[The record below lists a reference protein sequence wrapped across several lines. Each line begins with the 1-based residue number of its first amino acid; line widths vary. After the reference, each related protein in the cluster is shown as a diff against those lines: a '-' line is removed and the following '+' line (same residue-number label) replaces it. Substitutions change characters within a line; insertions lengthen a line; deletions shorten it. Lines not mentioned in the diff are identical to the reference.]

1 MNKVIIYNQENGVM
15 AICVPALNCGLS
27 IEAIAEKDV
36 PTENYKIIDKQ
47 DLDTL
52 DEQFRNAWVCVTDMN
67 PVIDL
72 EKAKEVWKEKIRL
85 KRGPAL
91 LDLDVQYMRA
101 LESGDDTENIV
112 KAKQELRDLPQ
123 NPDIESANSIE
134 DLKNVWHNLLGEQ
147 YWHKQL

>member
-36 PTENYKIIDKQ
+36 PTENFKIIERQ

-52 DEQFRNAWVCVTDMN
+52 DEQFRNAWVCDTDLN
-67 PVIDL
+67 PTICIQ
-72 EKAKEVWKEKIRL
+72 KAKEVWREKIRQ
-85 KRGPAL
+85 KRGPVL

-101 LESGDDTENIV
+101 LESNNDTSEIV
-112 KAKQELRDLPQ
+112 QSKQELRDLPQ

-147 YWHKQL
+147 

>member
-1 MNKVIIYNQENGVM
+1 MNKVIIYNQENGIM

-36 PTENYKIIDKQ
+36 PTENFKIIDKQ

-52 DEQFRNAWVCVTDMN
+52 DEQFRNAWVCDTDLN
-67 PVIDL
+67 PTICIQ
-72 EKAKEVWKEKIRL
+72 KAKEVWREKIRQ
-85 KRGPAL
+85 KRGPVL

-101 LESGDDTENIV
+101 LESNNDTSEIV
-112 KAKQELRDLPQ
+112 ESKQELRDLPQ

-147 YWHKQL
+147 

>member
-1 MNKVIIYNQENGVM
+1 MNKVIIYNQENGIM

-36 PTENYKIIDKQ
+36 PTENFKIIDKQ

-52 DEQFRNAWVCVTDMN
+52 DEQFRNAWVCDTDLN
-67 PVIDL
+67 PTICIQ
-72 EKAKEVWKEKIRL
+72 KAKEVWREKIRQ
-85 KRGPAL
+85 KRGPVL
-91 LDLDVQYMRA
+91 LDLDVQYLRA
-101 LESGDDTENIV
+101 LESNNDTSEIV
-112 KAKQELRDLPQ
+112 ESKQELRDLPQ

-147 YWHKQL
+147 

>member
-1 MNKVIIYNQENGVM
+1 MNKVIIYNQENGIM

-52 DEQFRNAWVCVTDMN
+52 DEQFRNAWVCDTDLN
-67 PVIDL
+67 PTICIQ
-72 EKAKEVWKEKIRL
+72 KAKEVWREKIRQ
-85 KRGPAL
+85 KRGPVL

-101 LESGDDTENIV
+101 LESNNDTSEIV
-112 KAKQELRDLPQ
+112 ESKQELRDLPQ

-147 YWHKQL
+147 

>member
-1 MNKVIIYNQENGVM
+1 MSKVIIYNQEENGIM

-36 PTENYKIIDKQ
+36 PTENFKIIDKQ

-52 DEQFRNAWVCVTDMN
+52 DEQFRNAWVCDTDLN
-67 PVIDL
+67 PTICIQ
-72 EKAKEVWKEKIRL
+72 KAKEVWREKIRQ
-85 KRGPAL
+85 KRGPVL

-101 LESGDDTENIV
+101 LESNNDTSEIV
-112 KAKQELRDLPQ
+112 ESKQELRDLPQ

-147 YWHKQL
+147 

>member
-36 PTENYKIIDKQ
+36 PTENFKIIDKQ

-52 DEQFRNAWVCVTDMN
+52 DEQFRNAWVCDTDLN
-67 PVIDL
+67 PTICIQ
-72 EKAKEVWKEKIRL
+72 KAKEVWREKIRQ
-85 KRGPAL
+85 KRGPVL

-101 LESGDDTENIV
+101 LESNNDTSEIV
-112 KAKQELRDLPQ
+112 ESKQELRDLPQ

-147 YWHKQL
+147 

>member
-52 DEQFRNAWVCVTDMN
+52 DEQFRNAWVCDTDMN

-101 LESGDDTENIV
+101 LESGDGTENIV

-147 YWHKQL
+147 

>member
-1 MNKVIIYNQENGVM
+1 MNKVIIYNQENGIM

-36 PTENYKIIDKQ
+36 PTENFKIIDKQ

-52 DEQFRNAWVCVTDMN
+52 DEQFRNAWVCDTDMN

-101 LESGDDTENIV
+101 LESNNDTSEIV
-112 KAKQELRDLPQ
+112 ESKQELRDLPQ
-123 NPDIESANSIE
+123 NQDIESANSIE

-147 YWHKQL
+147 

>member
-1 MNKVIIYNQENGVM
+1 MNKVIIYNQENGIM

-36 PTENYKIIDKQ
+36 PTENFKIIDKQ
-47 DLDTL
+47 DLDSL
-52 DEQFRNAWVCVTDMN
+52 DEQFRNAWVCDTDLN
-67 PVIDL
+67 PTICIQ
-72 EKAKEVWKEKIRL
+72 KAKEVWREKIRQ
-85 KRGPAL
+85 KRGPVL

-101 LESGDDTENIV
+101 LESNNDTSEIV
-112 KAKQELRDLPQ
+112 ESKQELRDLPQ

-147 YWHKQL
+147 

>member
-1 MNKVIIYNQENGVM
+1 MSKVIIYNQEENGIM

-36 PTENYKIIDKQ
+36 PTENYKIIERQ

-52 DEQFRNAWVCVTDMN
+52 DEQFRNAWVCDTDLN
-67 PVIDL
+67 PTICIQ
-72 EKAKEVWKEKIRL
+72 KAKEVWREKIRQ
-85 KRGPAL
+85 KRGPVL

-101 LESGDDTENIV
+101 LESNNDTSQIV
-112 KAKQELRDLPQ
+112 QSKQELRDLPQ

-147 YWHKQL
+147 

>member
-1 MNKVIIYNQENGVM
+1 MSKVIIYNQEENGIM

-36 PTENYKIIDKQ
+36 PTENFKIIDKQ
-47 DLDTL
+47 DLDSL
-52 DEQFRNAWVCVTDMN
+52 DEQYRNAWVCDTDLN
-67 PVIDL
+67 PTICIQ
-72 EKAKEVWKEKIRL
+72 KAKEVWREKIRQ
-85 KRGPAL
+85 KRGPVL

-101 LESGDDTENIV
+101 LESNNDTSEIV
-112 KAKQELRDLPQ
+112 QSKQELRDLPQ

-147 YWHKQL
+147 

>member
-1 MNKVIIYNQENGVM
+1 MNKVIIYNQENGIM

-36 PTENYKIIDKQ
+36 PTENFKIIDKQ

-52 DEQFRNAWVCVTDMN
+52 DEQFRNAWVCDTDLN
-67 PVIDL
+67 PTICIQ
-72 EKAKEVWKEKIRL
+72 KAKEVWREKIRQ
-85 KRGPAL
+85 KRGPVL

-101 LESGDDTENIV
+101 LESNNDTSEIV
-112 KAKQELRDLPQ
+112 QSKQELRDLPQ

-147 YWHKQL
+147 

>member
-36 PTENYKIIDKQ
+36 PTEYYKIIDKQ

-52 DEQFRNAWVCVTDMN
+52 DEQFRNAWVCDTDMN

-147 YWHKQL
+147 

>member
-1 MNKVIIYNQENGVM
+1 MNKVIIYNQENGIM

-52 DEQFRNAWVCVTDMN
+52 DEQFRNAWVCDTDLN
-67 PVIDL
+67 PTICIQ
-72 EKAKEVWKEKIRL
+72 KAKEVWREKIRQ
-85 KRGPAL
+85 KRGPVL

-101 LESGDDTENIV
+101 LESNNDTSEIV
-112 KAKQELRDLPQ
+112 QLKQELRDLPQ

-147 YWHKQL
+147 

>member
-52 DEQFRNAWVCVTDMN
+52 DEQFRNAWVCDTDLN
-67 PVIDL
+67 PTICIQ
-72 EKAKEVWKEKIRL
+72 KAKEVWREKIRQ
-85 KRGPAL
+85 KRGPVL

-101 LESGDDTENIV
+101 LESNNDTSEIV
-112 KAKQELRDLPQ
+112 QSKQELRDLPQ

-147 YWHKQL
+147 

>member
-1 MNKVIIYNQENGVM
+1 
-15 AICVPALNCGLS
+15 
-27 IEAIAEKDV
+27 
-36 PTENYKIIDKQ
+36 
-47 DLDTL
+47 
-52 DEQFRNAWVCVTDMN
+52 MN

-147 YWHKQL
+147 